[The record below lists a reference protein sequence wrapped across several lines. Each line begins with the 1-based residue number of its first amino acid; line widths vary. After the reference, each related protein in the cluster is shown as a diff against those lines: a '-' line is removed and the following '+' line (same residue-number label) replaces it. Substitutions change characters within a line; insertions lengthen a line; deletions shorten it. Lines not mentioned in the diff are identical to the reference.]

1 VTAFLMS
8 NPHNPTGTVP
18 TRAMLASMA
27 ALAADHG
34 VIVISDEIHGPLAL
48 PGASH
53 VPFMSV
59 ADDDAAAVILVS
71 ASKAWNLPGLKC
83 AQLVGTA
90 RTAPVLLDRM
100 PPEITY
106 GTGQLGVI
114 ATVAAYREGGP
125 WLADVLDILDG
136 NRTLLG
142 ELLREQL
149 PHARYVPPQASYL
162 AWIDFREYDLGD
174 DPAVAFLERGRVAL
188 SSGPSYGAGGDG
200 FARLNL
206 ATSPRILA
214 EIVRRMSTVVQ

>member
-1 VTAFLMS
+1 MQQVGVGEHIVGVLAH
-8 NPHNPTGTVP
+8 P
-18 TRAMLASMA
+18 RALLAR
-27 ALAADHG
+27 G
-34 VIVISDEIHGPLAL
+34 VAVVRRRAQPRQAQ
-48 PGASH
+48 
-53 VPFMSV
+53 PF
-59 ADDDAAAVILVS
+59 
-71 ASKAWNLPGLKC
+71 KC

-90 RTAPVLLDRM
+90 RTAPVLADRM

-114 ATVAAYREGGP
+114 ATVAAYRDGGP
-125 WLADVLDILDG
+125 WLADVLDILDA

-142 ELLREQL
+142 ELLLELL
-149 PHARYVPPQASYL
+149 PRARYVAPQASYL
-162 AWIDFREYDLGD
+162 GWIDFREYDLGD

-188 SSGPSYGAGGDG
+188 SSGPSYGTGGEG